1 MTIDDFLQKQ
11 SLPYPAK
18 VGHAEAK
25 ITQFYR
31 EIMSRGADVHVSV
44 GGLDSITLLCF
55 IRAIGLRHIPAAGMD
70 EKSRQAALLQCRV
83 ERGILIELEELRR
96 EVALC
101 DEV

>member
-44 GGLDSITLLCF
+44 GGLDSITLL
-55 IRAIGLRHIPAAGMD
+55 
-70 EKSRQAALLQCRV
+70 QCRV